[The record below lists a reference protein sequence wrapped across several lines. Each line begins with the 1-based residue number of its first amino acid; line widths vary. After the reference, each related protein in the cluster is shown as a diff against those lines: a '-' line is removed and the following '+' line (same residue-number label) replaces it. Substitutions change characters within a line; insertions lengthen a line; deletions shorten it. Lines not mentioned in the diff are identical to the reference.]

1 MIVKAPDVKFVLA
14 QQGALR
20 VLMPQA
26 PRGFWVQAPP
36 PPPEHSEMPFPAF
49 LGQGWSSL
57 KFYLKSKILN
67 ENEQ

>member
-14 QQGALR
+14 PQGALR

-26 PRGFWVQAPP
+26 PRGFWVHAPP
-36 PPPEHSEMPFPAF
+36 PLEHSEMPFPAF
-49 LGQGWSSL
+49 LRQGWSSL

-67 ENEQ
+67 INEQ